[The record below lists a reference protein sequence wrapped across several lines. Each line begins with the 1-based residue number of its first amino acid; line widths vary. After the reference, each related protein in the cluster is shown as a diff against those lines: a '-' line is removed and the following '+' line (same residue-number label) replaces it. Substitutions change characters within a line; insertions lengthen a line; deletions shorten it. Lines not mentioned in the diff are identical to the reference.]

1 MPPLFAIS
9 WDWITQNLEIVLPI
23 VLFLIFNVFSRS
35 KEESESAPPPQVDRR
50 PMQQPQP
57 QADPGD
63 GLTPEQRAE
72 QIREEIRR
80 RIQERM
86 GQKPV
91 PPPVPVEEQMEPEPP
106 EELPSWLREEE
117 PERETVAAPSAP
129 PPLPAAASVQEETP
143 FPSAPVR
150 ETMSPSHGLESFSEQ
165 FRQMEEARKLAA
177 STAMQI
183 RGGNFPGAQETRQVA
198 VGAGGRNAAS
208 LRAELKDREGARR
221 ALVLRE
227 VLDTPVSLRR

>member
-35 KEESESAPPPQVDRR
+35 KEDTDTAAPPQVDRR

-57 QADPGD
+57 SQAEPAD

-72 QIREEIRR
+72 RIREEIRR

-86 GQKPV
+86 GQNAA
-91 PPPVPVEEQMEPEPP
+91 PPPIPVQQQEEPEP
-106 EELPSWLREEE
+106 EEVLPTWLREDE
-117 PERETVAAPSAP
+117 PEKETDYSAP
-129 PPLPAAASVQEETP
+129 PPLPAAPKVREETP
-143 FPSAPVR
+143 FPAAAVR
-150 ETMSPSHGLESFSEQ
+150 ETMSPSHGLESFSDQFKKLEQ
-165 FRQMEEARKLAA
+165 ARELAA

-183 RGGNFPGAQETRQVA
+183 RGGRFPGVQETRQVGIG
-198 VGAGGRNAAS
+198 VGGRSAS
-208 LRAELKDREGARR
+208 SLLTELKDREGARR